1 MQRSV
6 PVSAKGVATRER
18 ILKAAVTRFADQ
30 GFRETSVVAIAR
42 DAGVTAPAVHSYFA
56 SKQDLFH
63 AAFEH
68 DVRPV
73 LDVLGTEAERYSAQA
88 PGAAPEPGAGMTGR
102 IVAELGRHPLALRI
116 FSGGEPALTRRLM
129 TLPTVV
135 EAHQRLTSRVR
146 AAQQAGV
153 LRQDLPPGALAG
165 ALETLIFAL
174 LLGALQMGVSR
185 DAERRKAIAAVIT
198 QGILAR

>member
-1 MQRSV
+1 MPRSV

-18 ILKAAVTRFADQ
+18 ILDAAVARFADQ
-30 GFRETSVVAIAR
+30 GFRETSVAAVAR

-63 AAFEH
+63 AAFER
-68 DVRPV
+68 DVGPV
-73 LDVLGTEAERYSAQA
+73 LDVLGSEAEAYSEQA
-88 PGAAPEPGAGMTGR
+88 PGTPRPGGGMAGR

-116 FSGGEPALTRRLM
+116 FSGGEPALTRQLM

-135 EAHQRLTSRVR
+135 EAHERLTSRVR

-165 ALETLIFAL
+165 GLETLIFAL
-174 LLGALQMGVSR
+174 LLGALQMGMSR
-185 DAERRKAIAAVIT
+185 DAERRKAIAAIIT
-198 QGILAR
+198 QGIQAR